1 VSLLNKRD
9 KFATNLGVLAA
20 TLGSAV
26 GLGNIWKFP
35 YFTGQYGGAAFII
48 IYLICVVLAGVPVM
62 VSEFIVG
69 RRANSNPVG
78 AFKKLA
84 PGTAWYAIG
93 YSGIAASFL
102 IMLFY
107 TSVAGWVYS
116 YIFRALSGTFI
127 NASPEMTIGVFG
139 KLITSNYEP
148 IIWQIIVLIVVSSII
163 IAGVQKGIERMTKTL
178 MPLLFVLLLLC
189 DIRALTLPGAQMG
202 VEFLFKPDFT
212 KITREVIIIALGLA
226 FFKLS
231 VGMGTMVTYGSYF
244 DKNQNLPGTAV
255 KVALSDILVSMM
267 AGLAIFPAVFAFGFE
282 PDAGPGLLFITIPMV
297 FSKMPLG
304 NILLTI
310 FFLLTAIAATTA
322 MMSLLEVPVAYLVE
336 EKGYSRTKA
345 TLTSAATIAILG
357 STASLSAD
365 AGSLLGSI
373 KIFGKTFFDLYDYIS
388 SNILMPVGGLFT
400 VIFIV
405 WVLGKA
411 NLAAELSND
420 GQLNNKGVINLFY
433 LIVKYMTPLLIIIIF
448 LNSIGVLKI

>member
-1 VSLLNKRD
+1 MQNRD
-9 KFATNLGVLAA
+9 KFTTSLGVLTA

-26 GLGNIWKFP
+26 SLGNIWKFP
-35 YFTGQYGGAAFII
+35 YFTGQYGGAAFIV
-48 IYLICVVLAGVPVM
+48 IYLICVVLAGIPVM
-62 VSEFIVG
+62 VSEFVIG